1 MSDAPAP
8 RNPFFPLTAFCSAL
22 FIVTILAMLASV
34 FGDERAPLA
43 RLFNQYAGRLIAG
56 EVAAILLT
64 GFLALLVDRRQS
76 LRAQQGQNTHPLTAA
91 AQAEERSTPLSK
103 GGQGGSRGSRAKPQS
118 QAEPSIFADGKGG
131 PGGAE

>member
-8 RNPFFPLTAFCSAL
+8 RNPFFPLAAFCSAV

-43 RLFNQYAGRLIAG
+43 QLFDQYAGRLIAG

-64 GFLALLVDRRQS
+64 GFLALFVDRRQA
-76 LRAQQGQNTHPLTAA
+76 LRSQHGRSTHPLTAA
-91 AQAEERSTPLSK
+91 AEAKQDSTSP
-103 GGQGGSRGSRAKPQS
+103 R
-118 QAEPSIFADGKGG
+118 KGG
-131 PGGAE
+131 PGGVM